1 MKTEIKITN
10 DGSVTLYV
18 PELNE
23 HYHSVHGA
31 VTESVHVFV
40 NAGLKHCRKKT
51 IRILEVGFGTGLNAI
66 LTFMH
71 RKNKHIEYV
80 AIEKYPL
87 DTEMVDK
94 LKYPDYLHLDK
105 HQQEMFYRFHF
116 QSWDSR
122 DKITSDFMLVK
133 INAAIHE
140 AELNG
145 LFDVVYFDAFAPG
158 VQPEMW
164 TMDVFQKIYH
174 CMNLNGILVTYCAK
188 GVVRRT
194 MQSAGYMVERLPG
207 PPGKREML
215 RAVKI
220 EQ

>member
-1 MKTEIKITN
+1 MKTEIKTTN

-23 HYHSVHGA
+23 HYHSIHGA
-31 VTESVHVFV
+31 VTESMHVFV

-51 IRILEVGFGTGLNAI
+51 VRILEVGFGTGLNAI

-71 RKNKHIEYV
+71 REDKHIEYV
-80 AIEKYPL
+80 AVEKYPL
-87 DTEMVDK
+87 DIEMVDK
-94 LKYPDYLHLDK
+94 LNYSAYLRLNEY
-105 HQQEMFYRFHF
+105 QQEIFYRFHH
-116 QSWDSR
+116 QSWGTGNSVAPG
-122 DKITSDFMLVK
+122 FMLVK
-133 INAAIHE
+133 INEAIHDTG
-140 AELNG
+140 LNG

-164 TMDVFQKIYH
+164 TMDVFQKIYR

-194 MQSAGYMVERLPG
+194 MQSTGYRVERLPG